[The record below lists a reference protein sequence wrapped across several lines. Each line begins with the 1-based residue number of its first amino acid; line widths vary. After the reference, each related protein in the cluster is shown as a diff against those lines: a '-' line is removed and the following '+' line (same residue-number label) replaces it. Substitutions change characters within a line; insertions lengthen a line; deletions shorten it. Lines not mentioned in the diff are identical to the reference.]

1 MRIAGIAAALVVAL
15 AFQTTLAH
23 LLSGTRVSV
32 DLVLV
37 LVVYTS
43 LLLGPTAGLLIG
55 SAAGLAQD
63 ALSGGVIGA
72 GGFAKSLL
80 GFVVGLLGTR
90 FIVANA
96 LPRFV
101 VFFVGSM
108 AHGLVFFG
116 LYWLIDPPGIG
127 WPYTAAALQAAMNG
141 LVGVLAFAVAE
152 RGPEMLNRRRA
163 RRAYVGR
170 RVR

>member
-63 ALSGGVIGA
+63 ALSGGVIGV

-80 GFVVGLLGTR
+80 GFVVGVLGTR

-101 VFFVGSM
+101 VFFVGSL
-108 AHGLVFFG
+108 AHGVVFFG

-127 WPYTAAALQAAMNG
+127 WPYTEALLQAAMNG
-141 LVGVLAFAVAE
+141 VIGVSAFVLAE
-152 RGPEMLNRRRA
+152 RGPEMISRRRA
-163 RRAYVGR
+163 RRAYLGR

>member
-23 LLSGTRVSV
+23 LLSGTGVSV

-43 LLLGPTAGLLIG
+43 LLTGPTAGLLLG

-63 ALSGGVIGA
+63 ALSGGVVGV
-72 GGFAKSLL
+72 GGFAKSLV

-90 FIVANA
+90 FIVANS

-101 VFFVGSM
+101 VFFVGSV

-116 LYWLIDPPGIG
+116 LYWLIDPPGLG
-127 WPYTAAALQAAMNG
+127 WPYTEALLQAAMNG
-141 LVGVLAFAVAE
+141 LVGVCAFVVAE
-152 RGPEMLNRRRA
+152 RGPEMLSRRRA

-170 RVR
+170 RLP